1 MKHLKIRSF
10 GPIEKVDV
18 QFGDLTL
25 LVGPQASGK
34 SIFLQLLKLLLDKNN
49 IRKTLEQYSIIWGKE
64 ADKILDFYFG
74 EGMSKIWKNNSEIEL
89 DGKSYSKKFTAI
101 QNWTNWKHYKNEES
115 LFIFLHNGY

>member
-34 SIFLQLLKLLLDKNN
+34 VFS
-49 IRKTLEQYSIIWGKE
+49 S
-64 ADKILDFYFG
+64 A
-74 EGMSKIWKNNSEIEL
+74 SKA
-89 DGKSYSKKFTAI
+89 FTR
-101 QNWTNWKHYKNEES
+101 
-115 LFIFLHNGY
+115 